1 MIALNEILK
10 NREKFENKYKLMGK
24 KINFDRV
31 FSLEE
36 KFIVLDKNA
45 SETRAKC
52 NKLCAEIADKIN
64 SGENVKELILQ
75 INTLNKQIFLLEKKS
90 KRAMKKINRYLH
102 KLPNPALEENVL
114 NIPLKTTPNADFT
127 HEKFIEYIEKIG
139 NFNKVKYTLKSYLAE
154 QKNVVFK
161 KEKLPETIKFAS
173 KNEYL
178 ILLDSDKICV
188 FDELTKLLA
197 SNAKYA
203 VCKSV
208 KYLNPWAAKEISAM
222 LCDGSIVK
230 IEFLGEYVS
239 REIALKFYDKSID
252 MTKFVNMIK
261 VEMTSR

>member
-10 NREKFENKYKLMGK
+10 NREQFENKYKLMGK

-64 SGENVKELILQ
+64 SGENVKKLTLQ
-75 INTLNKQIFLLEKKS
+75 INTLDKQIFLLDKKS
-90 KRAMKKINRYLH
+90 KRAMKKINRYLR
-102 KLPNPALEENVL
+102 KLPNPALEENAL
-114 NIPLKTTPNADFT
+114 NIPLKTTPNVDFT

-139 NFNKVKYTLKSYLAE
+139 NFNKVKCNLKSYLAE
-154 QKNVVFK
+154 QKNVVLK
-161 KEKLPETIKFAS
+161 KEKLPETIKLAS

-178 ILLDSDKICV
+178 ILLDSDIICV

-197 SNAKYA
+197 GNAKYA

-208 KYLNPWAAKEISAM
+208 KYLKPWAAKAISAM

-239 REIALKFYDKSID
+239 RDISLKFYDKSID